1 METNIPTN
9 DSLLDTFRAGIVPG
23 KFVRIEY
30 LTDISEFIK
39 TDVLVKKINADTIE
53 LGTGEEVPID
63 RIIRIG
69 GVMSPRFPGYDN
81 YSCDC

>member
-1 METNIPTN
+1 METNTITD
-9 DSLLDTFRAGIVPG
+9 DSLLDTFRASIVSG

-53 LGTGEEVPID
+53 LGTGEEVGID
-63 RIIRIG
+63 RIVRID
-69 GVMSPRFPGYDN
+69 GVISPKFPGYES

>member
-1 METNIPTN
+1 MQTNITTKN
-9 DSLLDTFRAGIVPG
+9 TLLDTFRAGFVPG

-63 RIIRIG
+63 RIVRID
-69 GVMSPRFPGYDN
+69 GVMSPKFPGYES

>member
-1 METNIPTN
+1 METNIITD
-9 DSLLDTFRAGIVPG
+9 DSLLDTFRASIVSG

-53 LGTGEEVPID
+53 LGIGEEVPID
-63 RIIRIG
+63 QIIRID
-69 GVMSPRFPGYDN
+69 GVISPKFPGYES

>member
-1 METNIPTN
+1 METTLTAANNPF
-9 DSLLDTFRAGIVPG
+9 DAFRAAIVPG

-39 TDVLVKKINADTIE
+39 TDALVKKINADTIE
-53 LGTGEEVPID
+53 LGTGEEIYIHRIVRID
-63 RIIRIG
+63 G
-69 GVMSPRFPGYDN
+69 ALSPNFPGYDN